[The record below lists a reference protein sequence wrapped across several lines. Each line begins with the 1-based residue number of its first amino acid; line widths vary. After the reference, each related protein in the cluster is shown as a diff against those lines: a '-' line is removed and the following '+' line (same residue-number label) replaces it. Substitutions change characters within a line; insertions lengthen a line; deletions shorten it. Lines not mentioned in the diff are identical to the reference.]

1 MRCYIVIDGKR
12 LELEDQ
18 FFSQYLTEN
27 TAVYLDDK
35 MYRVKT
41 IKRILLQSGQG
52 LDSELEIEIE

>member
-18 FFSQYLTEN
+18 FFAQYLTEN
-27 TAVYLDDK
+27 TAVYLDEK

-52 LDSELEIEIE
+52 FDSELEIEVE